1 MQISRVRCKYKTHL
15 RHWRTVTMMTAPT
28 AADSI
33 DTIASVSTQLSS
45 PEVSEIK
52 YNRSDLQT
60 NCLPCAILEWFLTS
74 TS

>member
-1 MQISRVRCKYKTHL
+1 
-15 RHWRTVTMMTAPT
+15 MMTAPT

-52 YNRSDLQT
+52 YNRSDHQT
-60 NCLPCAILEWFLTS
+60 NCLPYAVLEWFLTS